1 MQLPDIVKQIGK
13 ADEKERVY
21 IEDYVYTYLH
31 GLGKKTGTENAG
43 KAKGQRT
50 FPMRVALFGH
60 AFRKEERNFYLIY
73 GAANVIEELENG
85 KNEEQIRKEYFAEYE
100 LIGYV
105 NIYGGGQK
113 MPGRKEGY
121 YIFYEKNES
130 MQNYLLYC
138 YGRRMKAPVRKE
150 MKAGRI
156 GNTIR
161 RFFYGGCI
169 IVLAVA
175 VTTIND
181 YYKMHGFVEAADR
194 AIAFMEGGE

>member
-13 ADEKERVY
+13 TDGKERVY

-31 GLGKKTGTENAG
+31 ETGKKTAG
-43 KAKGQRT
+43 RQRT

-60 AFRKEERNFYLIY
+60 AFRKEGRKYYLIY
-73 GAANVIEELENG
+73 GAADVIEELENG

-105 NIYGGGQK
+105 NIYGGGQR

-121 YIFYEKNES
+121 YIFYEKNEP

-138 YGRRMKAPVRKE
+138 YGRRVKAPVRKE
-150 MKAGRI
+150 MKAGGI

-161 RFFYGGCI
+161 KFFYGGCI
-169 IVLAVA
+169 IVLALA
-175 VTTIND
+175 VTSIND
-181 YYKMHGFVEAADR
+181 YHKMYGFVETADW
-194 AIAFMEGGE
+194 AIALMENRE